1 MEQDRQPDV
10 VPVAIAFNATL
21 DRHDLAADLF
31 GASVRDGLRAKRTHR
46 IATVFLCGLCDS
58 VFQSVRVRAA
68 FWKH

>member
-1 MEQDRQPDV
+1 
-10 VPVAIAFNATL
+10 
-21 DRHDLAADLF
+21 
-31 GASVRDGLRAKRTHR
+31 LRAKRTHR